1 MPVIPVENLRSG
13 KVNSGHGAETDTAQI
28 AVQRCAFGTTRGE
41 WSHLWL
47 CDNMPQPARETTCKM
62 TTTRRKR
69 MTRLSGMIDGMMAP
83 SVQKRGFVIS
93 RLVSEWPMI
102 AGDMA
107 SWSRPSQM
115 NLPRSG
121 TGTLK
126 LAIASGFGPVA
137 LQMKGAII
145 ERVNAAFGYRA
156 VSEVV
161 FVQTLPP
168 PRGDS
173 RNAPPASS
181 PGQRAKATWALDAK
195 LEKVKSPELRAALRR
210 LGSAD

>member
-1 MPVIPVENLRSG
+1 
-13 KVNSGHGAETDTAQI
+13 
-28 AVQRCAFGTTRGE
+28 
-41 WSHLWL
+41 
-47 CDNMPQPARETTCKM
+47 M
-62 TTTRRKR
+62 TTSRRKR
-69 MTRLSGMIDGMMAP
+69 MMRLSSLIDGMMAP

-93 RLVSEWPMI
+93 RLVSEWPLI

-107 SWSRPSQM
+107 HWSRPSQM
-115 NLPRSG
+115 SLSRSG
-121 TGTLK
+121 SGTLK
-126 LAIASGFGPVA
+126 LSITSGFGPVA
-137 LQMKGAII
+137 LQMKGAIV

-156 VSEVV
+156 ISEVV

-173 RNAPPASS
+173 RNAPPASF
-181 PGQRAKATWALDAK
+181 PEQRAKAAWALDAK

>member
-1 MPVIPVENLRSG
+1 MAPRLAQPRLRFNVAPSERREGNGRTPGAVI
-13 KVNSGHGAETDTAQI
+13 T
-28 AVQRCAFGTTRGE
+28 CA
-41 WSHLWL
+41 
-47 CDNMPQPARETTCKM
+47 QPAKETICQM
-62 TTTRRKR
+62 TTSRRKR
-69 MTRLSGMIDGMMAP
+69 MTRLSGLIDGMVAP

-93 RLVSEWPMI
+93 RLVSEWPTI

-107 SWSRPSQM
+107 QWSRPAQM
-115 NLPRSG
+115 NLSRSG
-121 TGTLK
+121 SGTLK

-156 VSEVV
+156 ISEVV

-168 PRGDS
+168 PRSGS
-173 RNAPPASS
+173 PVGSGHPAS
-181 PGQRAKATWALDAK
+181 PEQRAKATWALDAK

-210 LGSAD
+210 LGSDD